1 MTAVRAQSACDTRLS
16 AIRQPEYTLK
26 TANSTAG
33 SGIFLRISAHV
44 PNPVKYLDPDGRN
57 VIFEQD
63 STATDA
69 DMRAALDFAYE
80 IEKSQTDAGEMYRAL
95 KASDKLITI
104 KVKASGKSAA
114 YPGNDNDPSLSEMLK
129 SAFIGGDALIS
140 FNPNGSNAESTL
152 AHEIGH
158 AYAMVKGFNQWTRRR
173 RETYAMAVENQY
185 RVLQPNP
192 LPPINTYIG
201 ETFGRRPKPL
211 EYKNMP
217 HYDTQTGQYYR
228 QSFFGNRPYTVRK

>member
-1 MTAVRAQSACDTRLS
+1 MGGVFNYVNLHV
-16 AIRQPEYTLK
+16 YHY
-26 TANSTAG
+26 AG
-33 SGIFLRISAHV
+33 N
-44 PNPVKYLDPDGRN
+44 NPVKYTDPDGREFA
-57 VIFEQD
+57 FELD
-63 STATDA
+63 IGATDV
-69 DMRAALDFAYE
+69 DMQKAVQYAAT
-80 IEKSQTDAGEMYRAL
+80 IENPDTDVGEMYRAL
-95 KASDKLITI
+95 KDSDKLITI
-104 KVKASGKSAA
+104 KVKASGKSEA

-129 SAFIGGDALIS
+129 SAFIGGDAFIS

-158 AYAMVKGFNQWTRRR
+158 AYAMVKGFNQWTRRG

-185 RVLQPNP
+185 RALQLNS
-192 LPPINTYIG
+192 LRQVDTYIG

-228 QSFFGNRPYTVRK
+228 QGFFGNRPYTVRK